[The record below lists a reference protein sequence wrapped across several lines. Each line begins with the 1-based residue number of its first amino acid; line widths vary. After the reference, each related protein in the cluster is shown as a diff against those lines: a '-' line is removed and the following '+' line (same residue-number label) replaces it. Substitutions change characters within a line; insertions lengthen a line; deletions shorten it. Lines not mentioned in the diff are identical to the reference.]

1 MVLLPILVIA
11 GTRNTHSYKDD
22 DEIIA
27 IDGGCPGIVSKEI
40 YDKVQKRITE
50 NKHTGGKHNA
60 KRTYL
65 LSGLIYCRECGKA
78 MVGNAHYSGRN
89 KSLYITYK
97 CPCKKYICSN
107 SEIRSLLC
115 KFCLYCLFKEFYIC
129 AIIMV
134 L

>member
-27 IDGGCPGIVSKEI
+27 IDGGCPE
-40 YDKVQKRITE
+40 E